1 MVVPSGSGVRTAGP
15 GGTSADAPPTRRRP
29 APRRGTR
36 WPATVLPGAAVVLVE
51 ALLVVAVLVGAGV
64 AVTTA
69 TATATDGGPAVV
81 VRTPDGEVVA
91 SVPLTGDGFAVG
103 YRNSVYTTL
112 AEERYR
118 VLPDGRF
125 ALEQLA
131 AEQVAV
137 LEEYYAVPGAPRP
150 APPGDRLDH
159 VAEPDPARPA
169 VFERLNIAA
178 TDLGERTLY
187 TPGAEPVPIW
197 RLVTGE
203 DATVLLEIER

>member
-1 MVVPSGSGVRTAGP
+1 MV
-15 GGTSADAPPTRRRP
+15 
-29 APRRGTR
+29 
-36 WPATVLPGAAVVLVE
+36 AVAFQPLRE
-51 ALLVVAVLVGAGV
+51 ALQRGVNRLTYGAWHEPHALVRALHSRLEQATGPERALADVLAAGRDDLRLRFL
-64 AVTTA
+64 A
-69 TATATDGGPAVV
+69 
-81 VRTPDGEVVA
+81 VRTPDGEVLA
-91 SVPLTGDGFAVG
+91 SVPLTGDRFAVG

-125 ALEQLA
+125 ALTELA
-131 AEQVAV
+131 ADQVAV

-150 APPGDRLDH
+150 APSRDRRAH

-169 VFERLNIAA
+169 VFDVLNIAA

-187 TPGAEPVPIW
+187 VPGAEPVPIW

-203 DATVLLEIER
+203 DPTVLLEIEP

>member
-1 MVVPSGSGVRTAGP
+1 MVAPSGSGARAAGP
-15 GGTSADAPPTRRRP
+15 GGAPSS
-29 APRRGTR
+29 RGTLR
-36 WPATVLPGAAVVLVE
+36 WLAAVVLVG
-51 ALLVVAVLVGAGV
+51 AAVLVGAG
-64 AVTTA
+64 AAATTA
-69 TATATDGGPAVV
+69 ALAGGEGRAVL
-81 VRTPDGEVVA
+81 VRTPDGDVL
-91 SVPLTGDGFAVG
+91 SRVPLTGDRFAVG

-125 ALEQLA
+125 ALVELA
-131 AEQVAV
+131 ADQVAV

-150 APPGDRLDH
+150 APPGDRRGH

-169 VFERLNIAA
+169 VFDVLNIAA

-187 TPGAEPVPIW
+187 VPGAAPVPIW

-203 DATVLLEIER
+203 DPTVLLEIER

>member
-1 MVVPSGSGVRTAGP
+1 VVAPSGSEVRTAGP
-15 GGTSADAPPTRRRP
+15 GGTSAGPSRP
-29 APRRGTR
+29 GPR
-36 WPATVLPGAAVVLVE
+36 WPVTVPPVAAVVLVE
-51 ALLVVAVLVGAGV
+51 ALRVVAVLVGAGV
-64 AVTTA
+64 AVA
-69 TATATDGGPAVV
+69 TAAAGDGGPAVV

-91 SVPLTGDGFAVG
+91 SVPLTGDRFAVG

-125 ALEQLA
+125 VLVELA

-137 LEEYYAVPGAPRP
+137 LEEYYAVPAAPRP
-150 APPGDRLDH
+150 APAGDRLDH
-159 VAEPDPARPA
+159 LAEPDPARPA

-187 TPGAEPVPIW
+187 SPGAEPVPIW